1 MPGLGTI
8 LNVLLMLFGGV
19 LGAFFGKHI
28 SEKFQAGLTTTCG
41 VSVLFIGMAGAL
53 EGILSVNG
61 SSVSSGRGVFIV
73 VVLLLGAIVG
83 EMIDI
88 EGLFERFGEW
98 LKIKTGNSKDARFVE
113 GFITA
118 SFTVC
123 IGAMAIVG
131 SIEDGLNGNYSI
143 LLTKGILDCI
153 IVMVMTS
160 SMGKG
165 TVFSFIPV
173 AILQGS
179 VTILSKFIEPLM
191 TETALGNISMI
202 GNIMIFCVGINLV
215 FGRKVRVANLLPA
228 LVFAVA
234 FAFLPW
240 QF

>member
-8 LNVLLMLFGGV
+8 LNVALMIFGGI
-19 LGAFFGKHI
+19 LGHFFGKLI
-28 SEKFQAGLTTTCG
+28 TERIQNSLTTTCG
-41 VSVLFIGMAGAL
+41 VSVLAIGIAGAL
-53 EGILSVNG
+53 EGMLTANEGKIV
-61 SSVSSGRGVFIV
+61 SGRGVFIV
-73 VVLLLGAIVG
+73 VIMLLGAIVG
-83 EMIDI
+83 EIINI
-88 EGLFERFGEW
+88 EGGFERFGEW
-98 LKIKTGNSKDARFVE
+98 LKIKTGNSKDTRFVE

-131 SIEDGLNGNYSI
+131 SIEDGLYGNYSI

-153 IVMVMTS
+153 IVMVMTA

-165 TVFSFIPV
+165 PVFSFIPV
-173 AILQGS
+173 AILQGG
-179 VTILSKFIEPLM
+179 VTLLSKVIEPLM
-191 TETALGNISMI
+191 TETALGNLSMI

-215 FGRKVRVANLLPA
+215 WGKKVKVANLLPA
-228 LVFAVA
+228 LIFAVG